1 MPFQHKSSID
11 MQSNIID
18 MCWGGGRG
26 GEGGEAGNAAKP
38 VTHQSS

>member
-18 MCWGGGRG
+18 MCWGGGGEEREGRRGRG
-26 GEGGEAGNAAKP
+26 GWECG
-38 VTHQSS
+38 